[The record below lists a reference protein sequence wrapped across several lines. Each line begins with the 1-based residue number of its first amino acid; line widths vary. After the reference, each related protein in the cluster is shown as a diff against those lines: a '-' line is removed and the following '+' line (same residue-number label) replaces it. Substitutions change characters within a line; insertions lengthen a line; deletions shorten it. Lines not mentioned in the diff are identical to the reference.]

1 MTVATYTVTSMAA
14 GEDDRIVE
22 RIYNISSD
30 TSSEYDTDRDSDG
43 EMSSRSHSVP
53 ECTTSSTTET
63 TQSETVSNSAISL
76 LSVLRR
82 PTSSDLCRK
91 IVIRKNPP
99 KGKKCKASSSSC
111 TTDPKSVT
119 PAKRCLEFPD
129 EPFEVSAGKLF
140 CRSCREELSLKRSII
155 KNHIASLK
163 HKTSKAARNKQQI
176 ADKSIVESLK
186 AYEANANPR
195 GEGLPEAQILYRVK
209 VVTAFLKAGI
219 PI

>member
-1 MTVATYTVTSMAA
+1 MILIEILMVRGLPEATACRNAQHRAQLKQLRVKL
-14 GEDDRIVE
+14 
-22 RIYNISSD
+22 
-30 TSSEYDTDRDSDG
+30 
-43 EMSSRSHSVP
+43 
-53 ECTTSSTTET
+53 
-63 TQSETVSNSAISL
+63 SNSARSL

-91 IVIRKNPP
+91 RVIRKNPP
-99 KGKKCKASSSSC
+99 KGKKRKASSSSC

-119 PAKRCLEFPD
+119 PAKRCLEFLD

-155 KNHIASLK
+155 KNHIALLK

-186 AYEANANPR
+186 AY
-195 GEGLPEAQILYRVK
+195 
-209 VVTAFLKAGI
+209 
-219 PI
+219 

>member
-1 MTVATYTVTSMAA
+1 M
-14 GEDDRIVE
+14 
-22 RIYNISSD
+22 
-30 TSSEYDTDRDSDG
+30 SEKSY
-43 EMSSRSHSVP
+43 P
-53 ECTTSSTTET
+53 
-63 TQSETVSNSAISL
+63 
-76 LSVLRR
+76 
-82 PTSSDLCRK
+82 
-91 IVIRKNPP
+91 KNPL
-99 KGKKCKASSSSC
+99 KGKKRKASSSSC

-119 PAKRCLEFPD
+119 PAKRCSEFPD

-163 HKTSKAARNKQQI
+163 HKTSKAARNKQKI

-195 GEGLPEAQILYRVK
+195 GEGLPEAQKLYRVK

-219 PI
+219 PISKIDSLRDLLEEHAYRYATLFHCLIIALFTLQVSIMLSTMK